1 MEKAVT
7 TDEKR
12 IVKDNFIEWLTSV
25 FGLAPA
31 TAQSYYSSI
40 ITSERIAREQNLKS
54 QRLLSAQ
61 SYTEARKT
69 FDELL
74 KCDAFIKMNATAHNS
89 LTAGVRKLIS
99 YMLAKSNTPS
109 QEITSSRKITPSL
122 TTTEHDQQKISENTT
137 PTPASFTPDTTKP
150 FVLKDAV
157 IEILLTDAPEIS
169 KYHENKGGISS
180 KNLRELIKA
189 YYRKTIGLFEISKLL
204 MLDKTFQSVGK
215 GCYIVNEA
223 TIPHSEPEPE
233 FAPKDESV
241 KVVTE
246 SVPVNTQEVPT
257 VDDTVETKN
266 ENKLTIEPIV
276 AVIRENYDN
285 LQYEDGFGAYEV
297 KTLLSQKG
305 YTDLSEDEIE
315 ALMSNCTQLREI
327 EDGYYTLAEVEDTT
341 ETTVDVSDSIEN
353 KSEAIVDEVVES
365 PITTSVPD
373 EPQQVDTDTRRIV
386 LRLNG
391 NVIRAYDYSDALNK
405 VCEFSINYKPFR
417 MARIAGQ
424 AIQLHGNSVF
434 YRKSVPV
441 DGYNKLSNGLQII
454 TIATLSD
461 LQAITAAVQKYC
473 QIDDDM
479 IAIISK

>member
-1 MEKAVT
+1 
-7 TDEKR
+7 
-12 IVKDNFIEWLTSV
+12 
-25 FGLAPA
+25 
-31 TAQSYYSSI
+31 
-40 ITSERIAREQNLKS
+40 
-54 QRLLSAQ
+54 
-61 SYTEARKT
+61 
-69 FDELL
+69 
-74 KCDAFIKMNATAHNS
+74 MNATAHNS
-89 LTAGVRKLIS
+89 LTAGVRKLMS
-99 YMLAKSNTPS
+99 YMLAKSNIPS
-109 QEITSSRKITPSL
+109 QEIIPSL

-169 KYHENKGGISS
+169 KYHEHKGGISS
-180 KNLRELIKA
+180 KNLREMIKA
-189 YYRKTIGLFEISKLL
+189 YYGKTIGLFEISKLL

-215 GCYIVNEA
+215 GCYVVNEA
-223 TIPHSEPEPE
+223 AIPHSEPESE
-233 FAPKDESV
+233 FVPKNEPV
-241 KVVTE
+241 KVVAE
-246 SVPVNTQEVPT
+246 PVPVNTQEVPT
-257 VDDTVETKN
+257 VAEPAKTLSEPMPTATQAVINEETTVHESVDT
-266 ENKLTIEPIV
+266 ENGDKLTIDPIV
-276 AVIRENYDN
+276 EVIREKYDN

-297 KTLLSQKG
+297 KILLSQEG

-315 ALMSNCTQLREI
+315 ALMSDCPQLREI

-341 ETTVDVSDSIEN
+341 ETTVEVSDS
-353 KSEAIVDEVVES
+353 VDNSTEDTVAEVSES
-365 PITTSVPD
+365 PIAISVPD
-373 EPQQVDTDTRRIV
+373 EPQQSDTDARHIV
-386 LRLNG
+386 LSLNG

-424 AIQLHGNSVF
+424 AIQLHGNIVF

-441 DGYNKLSNGLQII
+441 EGYNKLSNGLQII